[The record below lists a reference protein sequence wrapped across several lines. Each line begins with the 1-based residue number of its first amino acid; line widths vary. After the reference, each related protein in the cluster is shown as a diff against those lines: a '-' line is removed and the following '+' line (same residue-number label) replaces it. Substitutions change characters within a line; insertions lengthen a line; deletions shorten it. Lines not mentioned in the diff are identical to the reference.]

1 MQNLNTIDVESA
13 PDRFRIFKKGLNET
27 TKGTFN
33 FDDAAAD
40 RIMDFYERRNVDVMI
55 DLEHL
60 SLDKE
65 SNAYNPDAMGWAKLA
80 VIDSELW
87 AVDVRWTEEGRS
99 RIETKKQRYISPV
112 VVFEDDNREQM
123 SLIVNLAL
131 CANPATFGA
140 YPLIAASYDLKGDKM
155 DLEVIANL
163 LGLPEDADIETI
175 LEAIR
180 ALMSKVAE
188 TTEDVPEDA
197 ETATEEAT
205 EDTETA
211 TEDAETALSAI
222 AKLTAENAALKMEID
237 SLKKSNLIRSNP
249 DKIPPALEGWA
260 ATLSLSALE
269 GFIKTAPRINPSRSP
284 KVEHTNSVALT
295 ASEKLTAK
303 LTGIDP
309 NKIIEYKRKINA
321 AK

>member
-1 MQNLNTIDVESA
+1 MQNLNTINVESA

-27 TKGTFN
+27 TKGAFN

-40 RIMDFYERRNVDVMI
+40 RIMDFYTRRNVDVMI

-112 VVFEDDNREQM
+112 IVFEDDNREQM

-188 TTEDVPEDA
+188 TATEETTEGA
-197 ETATEEAT
+197 ETATEETAEET
-205 EDTETA
+205 SEDEVS
-211 TEDAETALSAI
+211 ALSAI

-295 ASEKLTAK
+295 EGEKLTAK